1 MESDRLQST
10 DLLEEIRSYLQQWFP
25 AFSYRKPDDYFF
37 AALYVEFRDLDLLE
51 EIKVFHAWCL
61 TQSGDRESCQQMSCN
76 RIALLWAGIVRSRD

>member
-1 MESDRLQST
+1 MESDRLQPG
-10 DLLEEIRSYLQQWFP
+10 DLIEEIRSYLQQWFP

-61 TQSGDRESCQQMSCN
+61 DKDQEDMN
-76 RIALLWAGIVRSRD
+76 YRISLRRWLRKASSYRASRRP